1 MAQFATVTRFCS
13 IEGTD
18 CSKQI
23 LYKGQNTFFFA
34 YPSSPRLSDFTQ
46 NLVEE
51 LGDRGVIVERWED
64 SVMNTL
70 LFSKVCEGIYSN
82 AFLLAEVS
90 EPNANVLLEIGYAL
104 AVGRLPILL
113 QNKNWEP
120 WHRRLLTSLE
130 SCFYET
136 REDIHSYIFNL
147 FSGLSEVPD
156 EPNRRLPYLENMGIF
171 EPQEVPGT
179 VLHLKP
185 TLPADWISRVDRTL
199 DKSYFKLTKM
209 DPSHSAYDE
218 FYDQARAIQGSSLI
232 VASLLSNKI
241 KDWEQHNANVS
252 LLIGFAIGLGK
263 QVLVLQDKPLAPIL
277 DLGSVSRPIDSES
290 HAEQVVSS
298 WIDVQ
303 TRLNVSQAAEY
314 RRRVTTRQRADRLRS
329 IYLGHP
335 DALQDNRLLDYF
347 VPTKEFEDALEGRRN
362 LFIGRR
368 GSGKSANFQ
377 AIKDELNQRPNIV
390 TAEIAP
396 DDFELERISEFLK
409 DDYGMANPKLVF
421 QHIWHYVLT
430 SEILKSLAEQT
441 LSLYH
446 SPEDRG
452 RDYLRQYYDQHY
464 DELSMDFG
472 SRVISMLD
480 KVIVQSP
487 NATPNERLRNIEE
500 SIKSLRDYDLGR
512 RLSRFADEEDITFFI
527 VADDLDKHWRPDT
540 KQSIDLLL
548 GLVSEVD
555 RIQRLF
561 QQRVKTV
568 LFLREDIYDVLAQYD
583 DDLPKRN
590 MLRIE
595 WTHAHLKHL
604 VAQRLAFAAG
614 EHNDFD
620 DDTWAGIFPEMVGG
634 QKSSDYIL
642 SRSLPRPRDV
652 LDLCQKAIDE
662 AQRNGHNYVTA
673 DDILAGEME
682 FSEGIFWAI
691 SSEFRGLYPDIEA
704 ILIGFE
710 GVPEAMVWSE
720 FQTIANEIIASNKG
734 VVAKWVNSEN
744 IDSRLLADILFTLGL
759 LGLSKTG
766 STSTYF
772 SNGRSFPE
780 TWRLV
785 APNPVVHIHPAF
797 RKILRVS
804 PVAPASTVRNRAR
817 QRVDPRQ
824 LPLDESVR

>member
-1 MAQFATVTRFCS
+1 M
-13 IEGTD
+13 
-18 CSKQI
+18 
-23 LYKGQNTFFFA
+23 YKGQNTFFFA
-34 YPSSPRLSDFTQ
+34 YPGTPKLRDFTL

-51 LGDRGVIVERWED
+51 LGARGVVVERWED
-64 SVMNTL
+64 SVRNTL

-82 AFLLAEVS
+82 AFMLAEVT
-90 EPNANVLLEIGYAL
+90 EPNANVLLEIGYSL
-104 AVGRLPILL
+104 AVGRMPILL
-113 QNKNWEP
+113 QNKNWDP

-136 REDIHSYIFNL
+136 REDIHSYISNL
-147 FSGLSEVPD
+147 LSGLSDFPD
-156 EPNRRLPYLENMGIF
+156 TPDRRLPYLENMGIF

-185 TLPADWISRVDRTL
+185 ALPADWLGRVDRTL
-199 DKSYFKLTKM
+199 SKSHFNLSKL
-209 DPSHSAYDE
+209 DPSDSTYDE
-218 FYDQARAIQGSSLI
+218 FYAQARAIQRSSLI
-232 VASLLSNKI
+232 VASLLSKKI

-263 QVLVLQDKPLAPIL
+263 QVLVLQDKPLAPVL

-290 HAEQVVSS
+290 HAEQVVRS

-303 TRLNVSQAAEY
+303 TRLNMSQAAEY
-314 RRRVTTRQRADRLRS
+314 RRRATTRQQADRLRS
-329 IYLGHP
+329 VYLGHP
-335 DALQDNRLLDYF
+335 DALQDNRLMDYF

-377 AIKDELNQRPNIV
+377 AIKDELSHKPNIV
-390 TAEIAP
+390 TTEIAP

-409 DDYGMANPKLVF
+409 DDYGMVNPKLVF

-441 LSLYH
+441 DSLYY

-464 DELSMDFG
+464 EELSMDFG
-472 SRVISMLD
+472 SRVISLLD
-480 KVIVQSP
+480 SVVVQSP
-487 NATPNERLRNIEE
+487 NVTLSERLKNIEE

-512 RLSRFADEEDITFFI
+512 RLSMFANEENITFFI
-527 VADDLDKHWRPDT
+527 VADDLDKHWRPET

-548 GLVSEVD
+548 GLISEVD

-595 WTHAHLKHL
+595 WTRDNLKHL
-604 VAQRLAFAAG
+604 VAQRLAVAAG

-620 DDTWAGIFPEMVGG
+620 DDTWAGIFPDMVGG
-634 QKSSDYIL
+634 QKSADYIL

-662 AQRNGHNYVTA
+662 AQRNGHSYVTA
-673 DDILAGEME
+673 EDILAGELE
-682 FSEGIFWAI
+682 FSEGIFWSIA
-691 SSEFRGLYPDIEA
+691 SEFRGLYPDIEA

-710 GVPEAMVWSE
+710 EVPEAMIWSDFE
-720 FQTIANEIIASNKG
+720 TIANEILASNKG
-734 VVAKWVNSEN
+734 VVAKWVNGKD
-744 IDSRLLADILFTLGL
+744 IDPPLLADILFTLGL

-785 APNPVVHIHPAF
+785 ASGPVVHIHPAF

-804 PVAPASTVRNRAR
+804 PVAPSSTVRNRGR

-824 LPLDESVR
+824 LPLDESMR